1 MNNDTN
7 SVLLQRAKVGDRDAL
22 GSLLN
27 RYRPYLR
34 ILALRYLDSGV
45 RQRVD
50 PSDVIQQTC
59 LDIHRDI
66 GGFRGEHEAEW
77 IGWVRRILENNVNQV
92 IRRHIQA
99 QKRSVRKE
107 VKIDNSSAAHRIQRA
122 GPVSNESSPSQRVM
136 RGEQAVRLAM
146 LLGRLPED
154 QREALRLRYLEG
166 KTLQQIAESITR
178 SEMAVAGLLKRGLRN
193 LRELGGTESKF

>member
-7 SVLLQRAKVGDRDAL
+7 SALLQRAKVGDRDAL

-107 VKIDNSSAAHRIQRA
+107 VKIDNSSAGHRIQRA

>member
-1 MNNDTN
+1 M
-7 SVLLQRAKVGDRDAL
+7 
-22 GSLLN
+22 
-27 RYRPYLR
+27 
-34 ILALRYLDSGV
+34 
-45 RQRVD
+45 D

-66 GGFRGEHEAEW
+66 DGFRGAHEAEW
-77 IGWVRRILENNVNQV
+77 ICWVRRILENNVNQV

-99 QKRSVRKE
+99 QKRTVRKE
-107 VKIDNSSAAHRIQRA
+107 AIVDESSKAHRIRNA

-136 RGEQAVRLAM
+136 KGEQAVRLAT
-146 LLGRLPED
+146 LLGKLPKD

-166 KTLQQIAESITR
+166 KTLQQIADRFER

-193 LRELGGTESKF
+193 LRELGGSESRF

>member
-1 MNNDTN
+1 MNDDTN
-7 SVLLQRAKVGDRDAL
+7 STLLVRAKGGDRDAL
-22 GSLLN
+22 GNLLN

-66 GGFRGEHEAEW
+66 DGFRGDHEAEW

-107 VKIDNSSAAHRIQRA
+107 AVVDKSSDTHRVYNA
-122 GPVSNESSPSQRVM
+122 GPVSKESSPSHRVM
-136 RGEQAVRLAM
+136 KGERAVRLAIM
-146 LLGRLPED
+146 LGKLPEV
-154 QREALRLRYLEG
+154 QREAIRLRYLEG
-166 KTLQQIAESITR
+166 RTLQQIAESIGR
-178 SEMAVAGLLKRGLRN
+178 SEMAVAGLLKRGLRS
-193 LRELGGTESKF
+193 LRDLSGTESSF

>member
-1 MNNDTN
+1 MSNDTN
-7 SVLLQRAKVGDRDAL
+7 SALLKRAKDGDRDAL
-22 GSLLN
+22 GNLLN

-45 RQRVD
+45 RSRVD

-66 GGFRGEHEAEW
+66 DGFRGAHEAEW

-99 QKRSVRKE
+99 QKRTVRKE
-107 VKIDNSSAAHRIQRA
+107 AIVDESSKAHRIRNA

-136 RGEQAVRLAM
+136 KGEQAVRLAT
-146 LLGRLPED
+146 LLGKLPKD

-166 KTLQQIAESITR
+166 KTLQQIADRFER
-178 SEMAVAGLLKRGLRN
+178 SEMVVAGLLKRGLRN
-193 LRELGGTESKF
+193 LRELGGSESRF

>member
-1 MNNDTN
+1 MNDDTN
-7 SVLLQRAKVGDRDAL
+7 STLLVRAKGGDRDAL
-22 GSLLN
+22 GNLLN

-66 GGFRGEHEAEW
+66 DGFRGEHEAEW

-107 VKIDNSSAAHRIQRA
+107 AVVDKSSGTHRVYNA
-122 GPVSNESSPSQRVM
+122 GPVSKESSPSHRVM
-136 RGEQAVRLAM
+136 KGERAVRLAIM
-146 LLGRLPED
+146 LGKLPEV
-154 QREALRLRYLEG
+154 QREAIRLRYLEG
-166 KTLQQIAESITR
+166 RALQQIAESIGR
-178 SEMAVAGLLKRGLRN
+178 S
-193 LRELGGTESKF
+193 

>member
-1 MNNDTN
+1 MNDDTN
-7 SVLLQRAKVGDRDAL
+7 SALLRRAKGGDQDAL
-22 GSLLN
+22 GTLLL

-66 GGFRGEHEAEW
+66 DGFRGDHEAEW

-107 VKIDNSSAAHRIQRA
+107 AMIDKSSGAHRLHHTGA
-122 GPVSNESSPSQRVM
+122 VSRESSPSQRAM
-136 RGEQAVRLAM
+136 RGEQAVRLAR
-146 LLGRLPED
+146 LLGKLPVD

-166 KTLQQIAESITR
+166 KTLRQIAERNGR
-178 SEMAVAGLLKRGLRN
+178 SEMAVAGLLKRGLRS
-193 LRELGGTESKF
+193 LRELAGSESKF

>member
-1 MNNDTN
+1 MSNDTN
-7 SVLLQRAKVGDRDAL
+7 SALLKRAKDGDRDAL
-22 GSLLN
+22 GNLLN

-45 RQRVD
+45 RSRVD

-66 GGFRGEHEAEW
+66 DGFRGAHEAEW

-99 QKRSVRKE
+99 QKRTVRKE
-107 VKIDNSSAAHRIQRA
+107 AIVDESSKAHRIRNA
-122 GPVSNESSPSQRVM
+122 GPISNESSPSQRVM
-136 RGEQAVRLAM
+136 KGEQAVRLAT
-146 LLGRLPED
+146 LLGKLPKD

-166 KTLQQIAESITR
+166 KTLQQIADRFER

-193 LRELGGTESKF
+193 LRELGGSESRF